1 VNDVLN
7 VNISKSSAGSVVTA
21 SLYDAAGRLM
31 VRRQLSNGT
40 NAIDMRSM
48 ASGLYNLVLIQDG
61 EVTTYKIKR

>member
-1 VNDVLN
+1 
-7 VNISKSSAGSVVTA
+7 
-21 SLYDAAGRLM
+21 LYDAAGRLM